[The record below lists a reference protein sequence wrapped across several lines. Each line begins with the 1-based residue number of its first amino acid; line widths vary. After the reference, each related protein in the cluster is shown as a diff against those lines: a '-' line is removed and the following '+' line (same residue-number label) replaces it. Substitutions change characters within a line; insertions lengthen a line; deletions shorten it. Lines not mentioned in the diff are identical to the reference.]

1 MGSITSATLKK
12 VNLSSNKLSGSLPAR
27 VGHCTIVDLSNNR
40 LSGDLSRMQNWGN
53 YVEDI
58 HLSSNFLTG
67 MVPNQTSQFL
77 RLTSFKVS
85 NNSLEGDLPA
95 VLGTYPELKVIDL
108 SLNHLNGFLLPS
120 FFTSTKLTDLNLSG
134 NNFSGPLPLQEIQNN
149 PSTGS
154 TQNLSLTSLDLAY
167 NSLSGRLLPGI
178 SKFHNLVYLNLSNN
192 KFEGSIPDG
201 LPNGLKEFNVSFNN
215 LSGVVPENLR
225 NFPDSAF
232 HPGNSLLTFPNS
244 PSQQDVPD
252 LTLRGH
258 GNHMKPATKIALIVG
273 LVCGVTMVAL
283 LCMLIY
289 FRALWQRHGRDS
301 FKRDGEQ
308 KAFSEGSSS
317 LSQRSGVN
325 KKGDPSL
332 SSFTFHQDPLPSSP
346 MESAY
351 DSGETSS
358 AVTKPKELYH
368 PDSVRKDEGL
378 SSPVSLLSSSNPSQ
392 SKNPRFTKNSDVL
405 NACSPEKLAGDLHLF
420 DVSLMFTAE
429 ELSHAPAEVIGRS
442 CHGTLYKA
450 TLDSGSI
457 LAVKRL
463 REGIAKGKKEFA
475 REVKKLG
482 NIKHPNLVSL
492 QGYYWG
498 PKEHE
503 KLVISNY
510 INAQSLAVYLQGKGL
525 VLWFYF

>member
-12 VNLSSNKLSGSLPAR
+12 VNLSSNKLSGSLPAK
-27 VGHCTIVDLSNNR
+27 VGHCAIVDLSNNR
-40 LSGDLSRMQNWGN
+40 LSGDLSIIQNWGN

-58 HLSSNFLTG
+58 HLSSNSLTG
-67 MVPNQTSQFL
+67 TVPNQTSQFL

-120 FFTSTKLTDLNLSG
+120 FFTSPKLTDINLSG
-134 NNFSGPLPLQEIQNN
+134 NNFTGPLPLQEIQNN
-149 PSTGS
+149 PSIDS
-154 TQNLSLTSLDLAY
+154 TQTLSLTSLDLAY
-167 NSLSGRLLPGI
+167 NSLSGHLFPEI

-192 KFEGSIPDG
+192 KFEGTIPGD

-225 NFPDSAF
+225 KFPDSAF
-232 HPGNSLLTFPNS
+232 HPGNSLLSFPYS
-244 PSQQDVPD
+244 PSQQGVPD
-252 LTLRGH
+252 LTLREH
-258 GNHMKPATKIALIVG
+258 GNHMKHATKIALIVG
-273 LVCGVTMVAL
+273 LVCGATMVAL
-283 LCMLIY
+283 LCILIY
-289 FRALWQRHGRDS
+289 YRALRQRHRRDS
-301 FKRDGEQ
+301 SKRDEEQ
-308 KAFSEGSSS
+308 KTFSEGSSS
-317 LSQRSGVN
+317 LSLKSGIN
-325 KKGDPSL
+325 KKGDPL
-332 SSFTFHQDPLPSSP
+332 SSFTLHQDPLPSSQ

-351 DSGETSS
+351 NSGETSS
-358 AVTKPKELYH
+358 TVMKPKEFYH
-368 PDSVRKDEGL
+368 PDSVQKDEGL
-378 SSPVSLLSSSNPSQ
+378 CSPVSLLSSSNPSQ
-392 SKNPRFTKNSDVL
+392 SKTCFTKNSDVL

-420 DVSLMFTAE
+420 DGSVMFTAE
-429 ELSHAPAEVIGRS
+429 QLSHAPAEVIGRS

-450 TLDSGSI
+450 TLDSGNI
-457 LAVKRL
+457 LSVKRL

-492 QGYYWG
+492 QGFYWG

-510 INAQSLAVYLQGKGL
+510 INAQSLAVYLQGKVFL
-525 VLWFYF
+525 CFYF